1 MCGPQTV
8 HSKQTHLH
16 LQKPGLSKR
25 ERMTRTLKRYTFTA
39 MLLIP
44 VAHPRRLA
52 PAVSAASV
60 GEARVA
66 HRRPLVPPRVTP
78 SAPYPTSRRVAVQIG
93 GGGGGIELRCTHRA
107 VAAGSN
113 LELGFEFPALPHAP
127 VPGLLLVRQAQEA
140 RAASAGLERETSTA
154 RRRTTCHRRQ
164 RISMEDD
171 PRRSALRRCACLC
184 EAAATRCGD
193 CCACLAPPRSGRR
206 ACLAPRSVTAA
217 CPSESALPESAPPR
231 NTLVGVGGGGRGPT
245 GMQRRLGR
253 GDAYEARSTGTTR
266 VEKTAR

>member
-1 MCGPQTV
+1 VRASDCPQQADSSPSAKARSEQKRENDSDAQKV
-8 HSKQTHLH
+8 HLH
-16 LQKPGLSKR
+16 SN
-25 ERMTRTLKRYTFTA
+25 
-39 MLLIP
+39 
-44 VAHPRRLA
+44 VAHPRR
-52 PAVSAASV
+52 PSPTV
-60 GEARVA
+60 GSRGFCGE
-66 HRRPLVPPRVTP
+66 RPRSSSSSP
-78 SAPYPTSRRVAVQIG
+78 SAPCPASRHAVG
-93 GGGGGIELRCTHRA
+93 PLSHLASRCRPNRGGGGGIELRCTHRA

>member
-93 GGGGGIELRCTHRA
+93 GGGRHRVALYASRGGRRIQPGVRVRVPCAAACSCPRPSPRA
-107 VAAGSN
+107 PSPGS
-113 LELGFEFPALPHAP
+113 PS
-127 VPGLLLVRQAQEA
+127 R
-140 RAASAGLERETSTA
+140 
-154 RRRTTCHRRQ
+154 
-164 RISMEDD
+164 
-171 PRRSALRRCACLC
+171 LRR
-184 EAAATRCGD
+184 
-193 CCACLAPPRSGRR
+193 P
-206 ACLAPRSVTAA
+206 
-217 CPSESALPESAPPR
+217 
-231 NTLVGVGGGGRGPT
+231 
-245 GMQRRLGR
+245 
-253 GDAYEARSTGTTR
+253 
-266 VEKTAR
+266 